1 MVGEICENT
10 IPLLNLVVAY
20 LQHTNLLSD
29 VTLNKGKDKT
39 IYVYFIKQKL
49 FGYSPSLVLA
59 LMMDNTRKAFA

>member
-1 MVGEICENT
+1 MVGEISENT

-29 VTLNKGKDKT
+29 VTLNKGKNKT

-59 LMMDNTRKAFA
+59 LIMDNIRKAFA

>member
-29 VTLNKGKDKT
+29 VTLNKGKNKT

>member
-1 MVGEICENT
+1 MVGEISENT

-29 VTLNKGKDKT
+29 VTLNKGKNKA